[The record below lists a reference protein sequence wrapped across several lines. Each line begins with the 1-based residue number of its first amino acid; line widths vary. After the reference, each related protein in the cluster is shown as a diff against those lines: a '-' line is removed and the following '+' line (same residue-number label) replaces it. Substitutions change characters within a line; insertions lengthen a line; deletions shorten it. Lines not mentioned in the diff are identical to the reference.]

1 MNAIVNLNKTG
12 GLTARGGRTAK
23 TDVFFEITEDLPQNW
38 YFGNR
43 GNIPNKQGKYKL
55 INYCVTNNPKPVPQS
70 GTPQVYKRI
79 KDNLLKFDSVKGLS
93 YIYDQI
99 RMVDN
104 DLYPNSYLDVNGFR
118 LEFSR
123 AKLKNSEVIADV
135 KIKLKP

>member
-1 MNAIVNLNKTG
+1 MKEPIDSGAIYHSIP
-12 GLTARGGRTAK
+12 LT
-23 TDVFFEITEDLPQNW
+23 LQ
-38 YFGNR
+38 
-43 GNIPNKQGKYKL
+43 GNITDIWLSIANITHKL

-135 KIKLKP
+135 KIKIKP